1 VQLGAEA
8 ASPLLSDELEG
19 AEDLQP
25 TVSINSVTVNS
36 KMKHLM
42 ISFDMP
48 HFFGFSDFSMNS
60 LRLFAQASA
69 VFWSW
74 LLVPALLVE

>member
-1 VQLGAEA
+1 VQLT
-8 ASPLLSDELEG
+8 ASPLLSGELEG

-25 TVSINSVTVNS
+25 TVSINPVTVNG
-36 KMKHLM
+36 KMKRLM

-60 LRLFAQASA
+60 FRLFAQASA
-69 VFWSW
+69 VFSNW
-74 LLVPALLVE
+74 LDPALPAE